1 MPNSKAKYSQEDLI
15 YMNSLSVAVLERVHS
30 RSKILLFVIVAVV
43 IWLITWASFAEIDEI
58 TKGIGKVI
66 PSKQIQVIQNLEGG
80 IVSEILIQKG
90 QLVEKG
96 QILVKID
103 DTKFSSSFEENKLRY
118 LELHAKSIR
127 LKAEASSKKLLIP
140 KKLYVEMPKLMEEER
155 TLYSINKNQLR
166 RRLNILKEQVKQR
179 QNELTEAKVKLKQL
193 RKSYSLIAKE
203 VDITK
208 PLVKKGLVSQVEF
221 LQLSRQANSMI
232 GDLDAVRLSI
242 PRIKSTIQE
251 AKGKIEEAKLE
262 FRFKAKEKL
271 NEVEAEMSRIHESG
285 DALEDQV
292 KRTSVRSPV
301 KGIVQ
306 QLLINTVNGV
316 VQPGMDIVEIVPLD
330 DKLLIEAK
338 IKPSDVAY
346 IYPGLEAMVKF
357 TAYDFAIYG
366 GLKGKV
372 TLVSADT
379 IVDEKGNSYY
389 LVSIKTDVSYLEK
402 YNKKHE
408 ILVGMVANVD
418 IITGKKT
425 VMDYLLKP
433 ILKAKQGA
441 LRER

>member
-1 MPNSKAKYSQEDLI
+1 MPNSKVKYSQEDLI
-15 YMNSLSVAVLERVHS
+15 YMSSLSAAVLERVHS

-80 IVSEILIQKG
+80 IVSEILIQEG

-96 QILVKID
+96 QVLVKID

-118 LELHAKSIR
+118 LELQAKSIR

-140 KKLYVEMPKLMEEER
+140 KELYAEMPKLMEEER
-155 TLYSINKNQLR
+155 ALYAINKNQLR
-166 RRLNILKEQVKQR
+166 KSLNILKEQVKQR

-193 RKSYSLIAKE
+193 KKSYSLIAKE

-221 LQLSRQANSMI
+221 LQLSRQANSMV

-251 AKGKIEEAKLE
+251 AKNKIEEAQLE

-292 KRTSVRSPV
+292 KRTFVRSPV
-301 KGIVQ
+301 KGIVK
-306 QLLINTVNGV
+306 QLLVNTINGV

>member
-80 IVSEILIQKG
+80 IVSEILIQEG

-96 QILVKID
+96 QVLVKID
-103 DTKFSSSFEENKLRY
+103 DTKFSSSYEENKLRY
-118 LELHAKSIR
+118 LELHVKSIR

>member
-118 LELHAKSIR
+118 LELQAKSIR

>member
-1 MPNSKAKYSQEDLI
+1 VSNKKTPYSEEDLA
-15 YMNSLSVAVLERVHS
+15 YMRSLSAAVLQKVPY
-30 RSKILLFVIVAVV
+30 RSKVLLTLIVVIVF
-43 IWLITWASFAEIDEI
+43 WLITWASFAEIDEI
-58 TKGIGKVI
+58 TKGVGKVI

-80 IVSEILIQKG
+80 IVSEILVREG
-90 QLVEKG
+90 QMVEKG

-118 LELHAKSIR
+118 LELQVKSIR
-127 LKAEASSKKLLIP
+127 LQAEAGSHKLHIP
-140 KKLYVEMPKLMEEER
+140 KKLYAEMPKLLEEER
-155 TLYSINKNQLR
+155 ALYAINKNQLR
-166 RRLNILKEQVKQR
+166 RSMDILNEKVNQR
-179 QNELTEAKVKLKQL
+179 KNELTEAEFKLKQL
-193 RKSYSLIAKE
+193 KKSYSLIAKE

-221 LQLSRQANSMI
+221 LQLSRQANSMV

-242 PRIKSTIQE
+242 PRIKSTIAE
-251 AKGKIEEAKLE
+251 AKDKIEETKLE

-271 NEVEAEMSRIHESG
+271 NEVEAEMSRIQESG
-285 DALEDQV
+285 GALEDQV

-301 KGIVQ
+301 KGVVK

-316 VQPGMDIVEIVPLD
+316 VQPGMDIIEIVPLD
-330 DKLLIEAK
+330 DKLLVEAK

-346 IYPGLEAMVKF
+346 LYPGLKAVVKF

-366 GLKGKV
+366 GLEGEV
-372 TLVSADT
+372 VLVSADT
-379 IVDEKGNSYY
+379 IVDEEGNSFY
-389 LVSIKTDVSYLEK
+389 LIRVKTDKSYLEK
-402 YNKKHE
+402 ENEKHA
-408 ILVGMVANVD
+408 ILIGMVANVD

-425 VMDYLLKP
+425 VMDYILKP